1 MPMLVKRTSLLLRAR
16 KRVALIFSISAVL
29 GMVCPYG
36 SSGGKR
42 NRRRIHHLDAG
53 GFCRALWNAVMVL
66 VNPTIIELDMGKLE
80 DLLQRID
87 TQDLCAEDYATIH
100 SVIESYVGL
109 FYAVG
114 NKNTTIARLR
124 KMLFGAKTEKTAMV
138 VGQRPPEGIQ
148 EAARAA
154 LPGGDA
160 PAGEDAL
167 KGGSASD
174 ASPEAGNDSQAASL
188 PEPGPAPKRYPGH
201 GRNGA
206 NAYTA
211 AEKIEVPH
219 PSLQPGDPCPKC
231 ETGTVYETNRPGVVV
246 RLVGQAPVGA
256 KVYYLQ
262 KLRCNL
268 CGVVFAPDLPPGAG
282 DEKCDATVGSMIA
295 LLRYGTGM
303 PMNRNET
310 LQEGLG
316 IPLPASTQWDIVAD
330 QAERAEPVF
339 EELIRQAAQGD
350 VLYNDDTTV
359 KILAMMN
366 RQALAEESADEQAE
380 DSAEQVADAAETAV
394 PACGAQSAAEKPEAQ
409 RKGMF
414 TTGIIA
420 EIGGEKIALFL
431 SGHQHAGENLKDVL
445 IRRAA
450 DLPPPIQMCDA
461 LSRNLPRRT
470 EDDPGQLLGARATE
484 VRRCGGAISR
494 GVPPRVGVA
503 RGGLSQRRAGQGAE
517 SLACG
522 AAALAS
528 GRQRPGHG
536 GTPCLAWPAIRRASR
551 GAQLGPGGWHC
562 LHASALGEADAL
574 SARGRGAPGQQHL
587 RAGVEDGNPAS
598 QELLVLQD
606 PSWCPRGRHLHE
618 PDPHVPTRRGESFRL
633 PYRVGTT
640 RGSGGVESG
649 ELDAL
654 ELSANA
660 GQCRHVARRLLIIDR
675 CWPSSPARH

>member
-1 MPMLVKRTSLLLRAR
+1 MLRAR

-29 GMVCPYG
+29 GTVCPYG

-42 NRRRIHHLDAG
+42 NRRIHHLAAG
-53 GFCRALWNAVMVL
+53 GFCRALWNAIMVL
-66 VNPTIIELDMGKLE
+66 ANPIIIELDMGKLE

-124 KMLFGAKTEKTAMV
+124 KILFGAKTEKTAMV
-138 VGQRPPEGIQ
+138 VGQHPPEGIQ

-167 KGGSASD
+167 KRGSATD
-174 ASPEAGNDSQAASL
+174 GSPEAGNDSQAATTTASPRCP
-188 PEPGPAPKRYPGH
+188 PEPGPAPKRHPGH

-206 NAYTA
+206 DAYTA

-219 PSLQPGDPCPKC
+219 SSLQPGDPCPKC
-231 ETGTVYETNRPGVVV
+231 ETGTVYDSKRPGVVV

-268 CGVVFAPDLPPGAG
+268 CGAVSTPDLPPGAG
-282 DEKCDATVGSMIA
+282 EEKCDATVGSMIA

-303 PMNRNET
+303 PLNRNET

-339 EELIRQAAQGD
+339 EELVRQAAQGD

-359 KILAMMN
+359 KILAMMD
-366 RQALAEESADEQAE
+366 RQALTEDLVDEPVEDSTEDGSVE
-380 DSAEQVADAAETAV
+380 DSAEMAGDAAGSGTSPCRI
-394 PACGAQSAAEKPEAQ
+394 PACGSQSATEKPEAQ

-414 TTGIIA
+414 TTGIVA
-420 EIGGEKIALFL
+420 EIGGGEKIALFL

-445 IRRAA
+445 IRRAT

-461 LSRNLPRRT
+461 LSRNLPRGLKT
-470 EDDPGQLLGARATE
+470 ILGNCLAHG
-484 VRRCGGAISR
+484 RRKF
-494 GVPPRVGVA
+494 VDVA
-503 RGGLSQRRAGQGAE
+503 ERFPEECRHVLE
-517 SLACG
+517 SLAVVYHNDV
-522 AAALAS
+522 LAKERNLS
-528 GRQRPGHG
+528 PAERLLLHQADSGPVMEELHAWLGRQFDEHRVEPNSTLGASIAYMRRHWEKLTLFLRVAG
-536 GTPCLAWPAIRRASR
+536 APLDNNICERALKMAIRHRKNSLFYKTPR
-551 GAQLGPGGWHC
+551 GARVGDIFMSLIHTCRLCAANPFDY
-562 LHASALGEADAL
+562 LTELERHADQTAW
-574 SARGRGAPGQQHL
+574 
-587 RAGVEDGNPAS
+587 NPANWM
-598 QELLVLQD
+598 
-606 PSWCPRGRHLHE
+606 PWN
-618 PDPHVPTRRGESFRL
+618 
-633 PYRVGTT
+633 YRQT
-640 RGSGGVESG
+640 
-649 ELDAL
+649 L
-654 ELSANA
+654 ANA
-660 GQCRHVARRLLIIDR
+660 LMTPTA
-675 CWPSSPARH
+675 S